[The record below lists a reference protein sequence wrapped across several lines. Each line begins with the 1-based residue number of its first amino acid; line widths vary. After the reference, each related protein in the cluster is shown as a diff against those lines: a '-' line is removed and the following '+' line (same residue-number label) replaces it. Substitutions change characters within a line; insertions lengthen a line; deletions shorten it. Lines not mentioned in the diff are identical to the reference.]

1 MRGKLVVF
9 RANRHTSTVFA
20 IMTSAGISER
30 KSPEPPKCFANRPHR
45 CIFASSSASL
55 LLCFQ
60 CHYFTFHHCLGRPSC
75 STEFKRQISNQTVSC
90 PKRLSSARL
99 HTKPG
104 ARHAE
109 HGWRRANCCRSPR
122 NPPYATRP
130 KVFES
135 TATVS
140 TVSGFSQLRCCQSL
154 GTKPYPTSRL
164 LDELRCRVS
173 QF

>member
-45 CIFASSSASL
+45 CIFASSSRAL

-60 CHYFTFHHCLGRPSC
+60 CHHFTFHHCLGRPSVRR
-75 STEFKRQISNQTVSC
+75 SLNGKSQIRQFLAQ
-90 PKRLSSARL
+90 KKLSSARL

-109 HGWRRANCCRSPR
+109 PGWRRANCCRSPR

-140 TVSGFSQLRCCQSL
+140 TPESRC
-154 GTKPYPTSRL
+154 
-164 LDELRCRVS
+164 
-173 QF
+173 